1 MLCKSCRR
9 TLLARLLSQSVTHSS
24 RISLRTVATVPA
36 SNNAAPK
43 SPPASTASSKTAD
56 QTSAAVAGNTQ
67 PFSEPFF
74 PSTTNITS
82 PPASATN
89 PSVTAPVKLTSS
101 VPGGTPFAHLSY
113 FKQPP
118 KPVVA
123 LEDHEYPA
131 WLWTLVADPNAPK
144 SSLDGGVDLSAMSK
158 KTRAKYERKQA
169 KMLANMEKPIPL
181 HEQSK
186 DLTEKGDSAE
196 VHAEKMRELTQSMRQ
211 ARRKGIREANFLRS
225 M

>member
-1 MLCKSCRR
+1 M
-9 TLLARLLSQSVTHSS
+9 
-24 RISLRTVATVPA
+24 
-36 SNNAAPK
+36 
-43 SPPASTASSKTAD
+43 
-56 QTSAAVAGNTQ
+56 
-67 PFSEPFF
+67 
-74 PSTTNITS
+74 
-82 PPASATN
+82 
-89 PSVTAPVKLTSS
+89 
-101 VPGGTPFAHLSY
+101 
-113 FKQPP
+113 
-118 KPVVA
+118 A